1 MKINLTHIFLA
12 FALAA
17 GLAVGAALVAFP
29 AFRAFN
35 LPPYFIVLLALA
47 AFDGLCFW
55 RGGGA
60 PGSVVSMPVRF
71 AGFVIGTLAIAA
83 IGAWAG
89 IEIRYF

>member
-1 MKINLTHIFLA
+1 MTINLNTIFLA

-17 GLAVGAALVAFP
+17 GVAVGAALIAFP
-29 AFRAFN
+29 AFRAIN

-47 AFDGLCFW
+47 VFDGLCFW

-71 AGFVIGTLAIAA
+71 AGFVIGAVVVAA
-83 IGAWAG
+83 IGYVAG
-89 IEIRYF
+89 IDLRMF